1 MASPAPTGTK
11 DATKSAR
18 PFGQARRNYM
28 TKRITTLLGIL
39 AAVAFAVACAQ
50 TDAGITTKVKSKLAA
65 DDTVKAYQIDVDT
78 KDKVVTLSGN
88 VDSQAAKDQAVAIAR
103 ATEGV
108 ADVVDNITV
117 AGGSAAMPGE
127 MGGTGAS
134 GGAPAPGGEGDAAMG
149 GNAPNPEPDRP
160 VGQVMDDAA
169 ITAAVKAKLLADPT
183 VGGLKIDVD
192 TRSGVVYLTGDHM
205 KSQNEIDTAVR
216 LAKETSGVKSVE
228 NKLVVGEKK

>member
-1 MASPAPTGTK
+1 
-11 DATKSAR
+11 
-18 PFGQARRNYM
+18 M

-50 TDAGITTKVKSKLAA
+50 TDAGITTKVKTKLAG

-78 KDKVVTLSGN
+78 KDKVVTLSGS
-88 VDSQAAKDQAVAIAR
+88 VDSQAAKDQAVVLAR
-103 ATEGV
+103 GTEGV

-117 AGGSAAMPGE
+117 SGGTAAMPGE
-127 MGGTGAS
+127 NPAYGS
-134 GGAPAPGGEGDAAMG
+134 EPAPGGEGDAAMG
-149 GNAPNPEPDRP
+149 GNAPNPEPDRS
-160 VGQVMDDAA
+160 VGTVMDDAG

-192 TRSGVVYLTGDHM
+192 TRDGVVWLTGDHM
-205 KSQNEIDTAVR
+205 KNQAEIDMALK

-228 NKLVVGEKK
+228 NKLVIGDKH

>member
-1 MASPAPTGTK
+1 
-11 DATKSAR
+11 
-18 PFGQARRNYM
+18 M

-39 AAVAFAVACAQ
+39 TAVGFAVACAQ

-88 VDSQAAKDQAVAIAR
+88 VDNQAAKDQAVALAR
-103 ATEGV
+103 GTEGV

-117 AGGSAAMPGE
+117 AGGAAAMPGDMPP
-127 MGGTGAS
+127 MGGE
-134 GGAPAPGGEGDAAMG
+134 PAPGGEGDAAMG

-160 VGQVMDDAA
+160 VGTVMDDAA
-169 ITAAVKAKLLADPT
+169 ITTAVKAKLLADAT

-192 TRSGVVYLTGDHM
+192 TRNGVVYLTGDNM
-205 KSQNEIDTAVR
+205 NSQAEIDAAIR
-216 LAKETSGVKSVE
+216 LARETSGVKSVE
-228 NKLVVGEKK
+228 NKLVVGDKK

>member
-1 MASPAPTGTK
+1 M
-11 DATKSAR
+11 
-18 PFGQARRNYM
+18 
-28 TKRITTLLGIL
+28 
-39 AAVAFAVACAQ
+39 FAIACAQ

-88 VDSQAAKDQAVAIAR
+88 VDSQAAKDQAVALAR
-103 ATEGV
+103 GTEGV

-127 MGGTGAS
+127 NP
-134 GGAPAPGGEGDAAMG
+134 PAGGESGAVIG
-149 GNAPNPEPDRP
+149 GNAPNPEPNRP

-192 TRSGVVYLTGDHM
+192 TRNGVVYLTGDHM
-205 KSQNEIDTAVR
+205 KSQAEIDQAIK

-228 NKLVVGEKK
+228 NKLVIGEKK

>member
-1 MASPAPTGTK
+1 
-11 DATKSAR
+11 
-18 PFGQARRNYM
+18 M

-39 AAVAFAVACAQ
+39 AAVAFAIACAQ
-50 TDAGITTKVKSKLAA
+50 TDAGITTKVKSKFAA

-88 VDSQAAKDQAVAIAR
+88 VDSQAAKDQAVALAR

-127 MGGTGAS
+127 HPAEMGGGTAAGGA
-134 GGAPAPGGEGDAAMG
+134 APAPGGDGDAAVG

-169 ITAAVKAKLLADPT
+169 ITAAVKSKLLADPK

-205 KSQNEIDTAVR
+205 KSQAEIDQAIK

>member
-1 MASPAPTGTK
+1 
-11 DATKSAR
+11 
-18 PFGQARRNYM
+18 M
-28 TKRITTLLGIL
+28 TKRITSFLGIL

-50 TDAGITTKVKSKLAA
+50 TDAGITGKVKSKLAA

-88 VDSQAAKDQAVAIAR
+88 VDTQAAKDQAVVLAR
-103 ATEGV
+103 GTEGV

-127 MGGTGAS
+127 HPAGEMGGG
-134 GGAPAPGGEGDAAMG
+134 AAMG

-160 VGQVMDDAA
+160 VGTVMDDAA

-192 TRSGVVYLTGDHM
+192 TRNGVVYLTADHM
-205 KSQNEIDTAVR
+205 KSQTEIDMAIK

-228 NKLVVGEKK
+228 NKLVVGDKP

>member
-1 MASPAPTGTK
+1 M
-11 DATKSAR
+11 
-18 PFGQARRNYM
+18 M
-28 TKRITTLLGIL
+28 KRITTLLGIL

-88 VDSQAAKDQAVAIAR
+88 VDSPAAKEQAVNLAR
-103 ATEGV
+103 STEGV

-127 MGGTGAS
+127 NPMGGA
-134 GGAPAPGGEGDAAMG
+134 APAPGGEGDTAMG

-169 ITAAVKAKLLADPT
+169 ITAAVKAKLLADST

-192 TRSGVVYLTGDHM
+192 TREGVVYLTGDHM
-205 KSQNEIDTAVR
+205 KSQAEIDQAIK

-228 NKLVVGEKK
+228 SKLVVGEKK

>member
-1 MASPAPTGTK
+1 
-11 DATKSAR
+11 
-18 PFGQARRNYM
+18 M

-39 AAVAFAVACAQ
+39 AAVSFAIACAQ

-88 VDSQAAKDQAVAIAR
+88 VDSQAAKDQAVALAR

-117 AGGSAAMPGE
+117 AGGSVAMPGE
-127 MGGTGAS
+127 HPAETGTTAGGA
-134 GGAPAPGGEGDAAMG
+134 APAPGGEGDKAMG
-149 GNAPNPEPDRP
+149 GNAPNPEPNRP

-169 ITAAVKAKLLADPT
+169 ITAAVKAKLLADPQ

-192 TRSGVVYLTGDHM
+192 TRNGVVYLTGDHM
-205 KSQNEIDTAVR
+205 KSQAEIDQAIK

-228 NKLVVGEKK
+228 NKLVVGEVKEKKKY

>member
-1 MASPAPTGTK
+1 
-11 DATKSAR
+11 
-18 PFGQARRNYM
+18 M
-28 TKRITTLLGIL
+28 TKRITSFLGIL

-50 TDAGITTKVKSKLAA
+50 TDAGITGKVKSKLAA

-88 VDSQAAKDQAVAIAR
+88 VDTQAAKDQAVVLAR
-103 ATEGV
+103 GTEGV

-127 MGGTGAS
+127 HPAGEMGGG
-134 GGAPAPGGEGDAAMG
+134 AAMG

-160 VGQVMDDAA
+160 VGTVMDDAA

-192 TRSGVVYLTGDHM
+192 TRNGVVYLTADHM
-205 KSQNEIDTAVR
+205 KSQTEIDMAIK

-228 NKLVVGEKK
+228 NKLVVGDKH

>member
-1 MASPAPTGTK
+1 
-11 DATKSAR
+11 
-18 PFGQARRNYM
+18 M

-39 AAVAFAVACAQ
+39 AAVTFAIACAQ

-88 VDSQAAKDQAVAIAR
+88 VDNQAAKDQAVALAR

-127 MGGTGAS
+127 NPPMG

-169 ITAAVKAKLLADPT
+169 ITAAVKAKLIADPT

-192 TRSGVVYLTGDHM
+192 TRQGVVYLTGDHM
-205 KSQNEIDTAVR
+205 KSQKEIDTAIR

>member
-1 MASPAPTGTK
+1 MAEV
-11 DATKSAR
+11 
-18 PFGQARRNYM
+18 RRNFM

-50 TDAGITTKVKSKLAA
+50 SDAGITTKVKSKLAA

-108 ADVVDNITV
+108 ADVVDNITI
-117 AGGSAAMPGE
+117 AGGAAAMPGE
-127 MGGTGAS
+127 MPMGGE
-134 GGAPAPGGEGDAAMG
+134 APAAGGEGDAAMG

-160 VGQVMDDAA
+160 LGEVMDDAA

-192 TRSGVVYLTGDHM
+192 TREGIVYLTGDNL
-205 KSQNEIDTAVR
+205 KSQAEIDQAIK
-216 LAKETSGVKSVE
+216 LARETSGVKSVE
-228 NKLVVGEKK
+228 SKLIVGEKK

>member
-1 MASPAPTGTK
+1 
-11 DATKSAR
+11 
-18 PFGQARRNYM
+18 M

-50 TDAGITTKVKSKLAA
+50 TDAGITGKVKSKLAA

-78 KDKVVTLSGN
+78 KDKVVTLSGS
-88 VDSQAAKDQAVAIAR
+88 VDSQAAKDQAVALAR
-103 ATEGV
+103 GTEGV

-117 AGGSAAMPGE
+117 KTAAAAMP
-127 MGGTGAS
+127 
-134 GGAPAPGGEGDAAMG
+134 PAENPPAGGEGGGAMVG
-149 GNAPNPEPDRP
+149 GNAPNPEPNRP

-192 TRSGVVYLTGDHM
+192 TRNGVVYLTSEHM
-205 KSQNEIDTAVR
+205 KSQAEIDQAMK
-216 LAKETSGVKSVE
+216 LAKETSGVKDVQS
-228 NKLVVGEKK
+228 KLTMSEKSEKKKY

>member
-1 MASPAPTGTK
+1 
-11 DATKSAR
+11 
-18 PFGQARRNYM
+18 M
-28 TKRITTLLGIL
+28 TKRITTFLGIL
-39 AAVAFAVACAQ
+39 AAVAFSVACAQ
-50 TDAGITTKVKSKLAA
+50 TDAGITGKVKSKLAA

-88 VDSQAAKDQAVAIAR
+88 VDSQAAKDQAVALAR
-103 ATEGV
+103 GTEGV
-108 ADVVDNITV
+108 ADVVDNITL

-127 MGGTGAS
+127 HPSMGGEA
-134 GGAPAPGGEGDAAMG
+134 APAMG

-160 VGQVMDDAA
+160 VGTVMDDAA

-192 TRSGVVYLTGDHM
+192 TRNGVVYLTGDHM
-205 KSQNEIDTAVR
+205 KSQAEIDMAVK

-228 NKLVVGEKK
+228 NKLVIGDKP

>member
-1 MASPAPTGTK
+1 
-11 DATKSAR
+11 
-18 PFGQARRNYM
+18 M
-28 TKRITTLLGIL
+28 TKRMTTLLSIL
-39 AAVAFAVACAQ
+39 AAGLFAIACAQ

-88 VDSQAAKDQAVAIAR
+88 VDSPAAKDQAVALAR

-117 AGGSAAMPGE
+117 AGGAAAMPGE
-127 MGGTGAS
+127 HNTEMGGGTMA
-134 GGAPAPGGEGDAAMG
+134 GGAPAPGGEHDAAMG

-169 ITAAVKAKLLADPT
+169 ITAAVKAKLLADTT

-192 TRSGVVYLTGDHM
+192 TRNGVVYLTGDHM
-205 KSQNEIDTAVR
+205 KSQAEIDQAIK

-228 NKLVVGEKK
+228 SKLVIGDKK

>member
-1 MASPAPTGTK
+1 
-11 DATKSAR
+11 
-18 PFGQARRNYM
+18 M

-50 TDAGITTKVKSKLAA
+50 TDAGITGKVKSKLAA

-78 KDKVVTLSGN
+78 KDKVVTLSGS
-88 VDSQAAKDQAVAIAR
+88 VDSQAAKDQAVALAR
-103 ATEGV
+103 GTEGV

-117 AGGSAAMPGE
+117 KTAAAAMP
-127 MGGTGAS
+127 
-134 GGAPAPGGEGDAAMG
+134 PAENPPAGGEGGGAMVG
-149 GNAPNPEPDRP
+149 GNAPNPEPNRP

-192 TRSGVVYLTGDHM
+192 TRNGVVYLTSEHM
-205 KSQNEIDTAVR
+205 KSQAEIDQAMK
-216 LAKETSGVKSVE
+216 LAKETSGVKDVQS
-228 NKLVVGEKK
+228 KLTMSEKAEKKKY

>member
-1 MASPAPTGTK
+1 
-11 DATKSAR
+11 
-18 PFGQARRNYM
+18 M

-39 AAVAFAVACAQ
+39 AAVAFAIACAQ
-50 TDAGITTKVKSKLAA
+50 TDAGITGKVKSKFAA

-88 VDSQAAKDQAVAIAR
+88 VDSQAAKDQAVALAR
-103 ATEGV
+103 GTEGV

-117 AGGSAAMPGE
+117 AGGSAAMPG
-127 MGGTGAS
+127 
-134 GGAPAPGGEGDAAMG
+134 GEGDAAIG

-160 VGQVMDDAA
+160 LGTVMDDAS
-169 ITAAVKAKLLADPT
+169 ITAAVKTKLLADPT

-192 TRSGVVYLTGDHM
+192 TREGVVYLTGDNM
-205 KSQNEIDTAVR
+205 KSQAEIDQAIK

-228 NKLVVGEKK
+228 SKLVVGEVKKK

>member
-1 MASPAPTGTK
+1 
-11 DATKSAR
+11 
-18 PFGQARRNYM
+18 M
-28 TKRITTLLGIL
+28 TKRITTFLGIL
-39 AAVAFAVACAQ
+39 AAVAFSVACAQ
-50 TDAGITTKVKSKLAA
+50 TDAGITGKVKSKLAA

-88 VDSQAAKDQAVAIAR
+88 VDSQAAKDQAVALAR
-103 ATEGV
+103 GTEGV
-108 ADVVDNITV
+108 ADVVDNITL

-127 MGGTGAS
+127 NPAMGGGA
-134 GGAPAPGGEGDAAMG
+134 APPPGGEGDAAMG

-160 VGQVMDDAA
+160 VGTVMDDAA

-192 TRSGVVYLTGDHM
+192 TRSGVVYLTADHM
-205 KSQNEIDTAVR
+205 KNQGEIDMAIK

-228 NKLVVGEKK
+228 NKMVIGDKH